1 MRALG
6 SVLFLSSAMAL
17 AQSVDIPLTNW
28 TVPPYRSGSSG
39 LSTMGD
45 GIPAVAFIGLAPCR
59 LLDTRNNLN
68 PLGGG
73 GPFAVNET
81 RNYTLPPNCGVPVG
95 TDAVSLNVTATNTS
109 AGAFGH
115 IKIWPQGSAEP
126 NVSTL
131 NYPGPGATV
140 ANAAIVPLSISG
152 GLSVKSGNAGA
163 DVILDV
169 NGYFTDLYPPG
180 VTFSAVSGTVVP
192 AIQGVNTSGAGG
204 AVGVEGTIGPSNSAP
219 AAAGVRGINN
229 GTGAGGVGV
238 WGSQSGSG
246 WGVFG
251 ETPSGVGV
259 YGQATATTGANYGM
273 RAETSSQAQ
282 NSAGIRANNGAGALA
297 ANFFTSGVRGEAGVG
312 GIGVLGVTRG
322 WAGVSGYHIG
332 TGAAI
337 LSGSDLGYTPTVGLN
352 VTGNAQV
359 FGSFSATTNKG
370 FIQPHPHDASK
381 EIRYIALEGPYTDL
395 YFRGTAQVSQ
405 GVTRIPIPQH
415 FRWVTDPATYS
426 TLVTPVGDMAT
437 VAVVSEGPEGIVVRA
452 SRNVK
457 VHYVV
462 YAERE
467 AVRNADP
474 IIENEHFRPDPER
487 DILAHLPD
495 TFRELMIQN
504 GTLNRDGTINM
515 ETARRLGWDKEWEKR
530 RQPAPQP
537 IE

>member
-1 MRALG
+1 MRSLV
-6 SVLFLSSAMAL
+6 SLLLLSGTVVL
-17 AQSVDIPLTNW
+17 AQPADIPLTNW
-28 TVPPYRSGSSG
+28 TVPPYRSPNSG

-81 RNYTLPPNCGVPVG
+81 RNYTLPPNCSVPVG

-115 IKIWPQGSAEP
+115 IKIWPQGSPEP

-131 NYPGPGATV
+131 NYPGAGATV
-140 ANAAIVPLSISG
+140 ANAAIVPLSVAG

-169 NGYFTDLYPPG
+169 NGYFTDMYPSG
-180 VTFSAVSGTVVP
+180 VTFAALSIDASP
-192 AIQGVNTSGAGG
+192 AIYGANTSGVGS
-204 AVGVEGTIGPSNSAP
+204 AVGILGMISPTNSAP
-219 AAAGVRGINN
+219 ASAGVRGVNN
-229 GTGAGGVGV
+229 GTAAGGVGV
-238 WGSQSGSG
+238 WGSQNGSG

-251 ETPSGVGV
+251 ETPGGVGV
-259 YGQATATTGANYGM
+259 YGRATATTGAIYGM
-273 RAETSSQAQ
+273 RAEAASTAQ
-282 NSAGIRANNGAGALA
+282 NSAGIRASNGPAPPAWSILTA
-297 ANFFTSGVRGEAGVG
+297 GVRGEAPSLGFGVVG
-312 GIGVLGVTRG
+312 MSRG
-322 WAGVSGYHIG
+322 WAGVSGYFMDTAGGIAS
-332 TGAAI
+332 GA
-337 LSGSDLGYTPTVGLN
+337 DLGYLPTVGLN
-352 VTGNAQV
+352 VNGNAQV
-359 FGSFSATTNKG
+359 FGNFSSSNK
-370 FIQPHPHDASK
+370 FFMQPHPFDPSK
-381 EIRYIALEGPYTDL
+381 EIRYVSLEGPHSEV

-405 GVTRIPIPQH
+405 GVTRIPIPEY
-415 FRWVTDPATYS
+415 FRFVADRATYS
-426 TLVTPVGDMAT
+426 TLVTPVGAMAT
-437 VAVVSEGPEGIVVRA
+437 VAVLSEGPEGIVVQA

-467 AVRNADP
+467 AVRNLDP

-487 DILAHLPD
+487 NNFAHLPD

-504 GTLNRDGTINM
+504 GTLNKDGTINM

-537 IE
+537 AE